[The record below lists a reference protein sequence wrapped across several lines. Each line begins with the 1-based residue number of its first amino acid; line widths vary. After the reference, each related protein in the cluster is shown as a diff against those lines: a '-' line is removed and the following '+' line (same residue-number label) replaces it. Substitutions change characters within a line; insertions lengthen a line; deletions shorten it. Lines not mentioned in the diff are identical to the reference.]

1 MEAIMKKILV
11 LLLILTLVLS
21 LASCKKCKEHIDAD
35 DDYLCDNCG
44 ENFDDGDENPDPP
57 VPQGHKVTF
66 TVKLDDGTPVPGV
79 KFTLHRGE
87 TVYATLVSGADGRVE
102 VTLENLAY
110 SVDFDYDSLPELC
123 IPDVFGLKIE
133 EGKDAYEIIIVD
145 NTPNGS
151 MEKPFVVVENETPIT
166 LGAGETVYY
175 HYRGSSTRFLSVDN
189 AGITVGYNGESYVF
203 NQGDEPLLISPEIGE
218 STYLSLTNT
227 TDSELSFTLSMIAP
241 LGSSDNPIVLTEN
254 AATATVNCETIV
266 FYSFTVTTSGTL
278 TLTSDD
284 ERSSISI
291 TKVLENDV
299 PVISQT
305 EGTIPATMEVA
316 EGDVITIGVSA
327 LEGGKNDPFDVEI
340 SFTISITE

>member
-1 MEAIMKKILV
+1 MKKILV
-11 LLLILTLVLS
+11 LLLALTLVLS
-21 LASCKKCKEHIDAD
+21 LASYKKCKEHIDAD

-44 ENFDDGDENPDPP
+44 ENFDDGDEGGELPP
-57 VPQGHKVTF
+57 PTDHKVTF
-66 TVKLDDGTPVPGV
+66 SVKLDDGTALSGV

-87 TVYATLVSGADGRVE
+87 TVYATLESDANGMAE

-110 SVDFDYDSLPELC
+110 SVDYDYDSLPELC
-123 IPDVFGLKIE
+123 IPDTFGIKIE
-133 EGKDAYEIIIVD
+133 EGKDSYELVIVN
-145 NTPNGS
+145 NTPDGS
-151 MEKPFVVVENETPIT
+151 MGKPFIVVENETAVTI
-166 LGAGETVYY
+166 GAGETMHY

-189 AGITVGYNGESYVF
+189 AGITVNYNGESYVF
-203 NQGDEPLLISPEIGE
+203 NQGDEPVLIKPEIGE

-227 TDSELSFTLSMIAP
+227 TEGEISCILSMIAP
-241 LGSSDNPIVLTEN
+241 LGSSENPISLTEN
-254 AATATVNCETIV
+254 GTSVTVNCETIV
-266 FYSFTVTTSGTL
+266 FYSFTVTKSGTL

-284 ERSSISI
+284 ERSSISVA
-291 TKVLENDV
+291 KVLENDV

-305 EGTIPATMEVA
+305 EGTAPATMDVV